1 MEIFKKTYTLI
12 NNQELI
18 LRTVKHGDEKELIHQ
33 MKLADSESKFLA
45 REKGELEF
53 TQEEEDNFIESLIQ
67 SGTQLQLVAIVDSK
81 IVGNCAVRL
90 ISNKLRYLHRVSL
103 GFAICKDYC
112 SIGIGSIMIQECINW
127 CKNKDFD
134 QIELEV
140 VTENIDAIRLYQ
152 KYGFEISSTLKRS
165 MKYLDGSYADEHI
178 MILYLDDIEDK
189 AWTNEEIEKLMEEV
203 IEENLEALK
212 ELAK

>member
-1 MEIFKKTYTLI
+1 
-12 NNQELI
+12 
-18 LRTVKHGDEKELIHQ
+18 

-45 REKGELEF
+45 REKGELQF
-53 TQEEEDNFIESLIQ
+53 TQEEEENFIESLIQ
-67 SGTQLQLVAIVDSK
+67 SGTQLQLAAIVDHK

-90 ISNKLRYLHRVSL
+90 ISNKLRYLHRASL

-112 SIGIGSIMIQECINW
+112 GIGIGSIMIQECINW

-140 VTENIDAIRLYQ
+140 VKENTDAIRLYQ
-152 KYGFEISSTLKRS
+152 KYGFEIASTLKRS
-165 MKYLDGSYADEHI
+165 MKYLDGSYADEYI

-189 AWTNEEIEKLMEEV
+189 VWSDDKIEKIMEQL
-203 IEENLEALK
+203 IDENLEALK